1 MFQTWGTHQSNKVNN
16 EEILEFEKYSN
27 QKKAGM
33 KKKKLKMEM
42 SRSNKH
48 ESNSNFTRKFIKKI
62 FFNSAAMRS
71 NF

>member
-1 MFQTWGTHQSNKVNN
+1 MFQTWSTHQSIKVNN

-33 KKKKLKMEM
+33 KKKKLTMEM
-42 SRSNKH
+42 SRLNKH
-48 ESNSNFTRKFIKKI
+48 ESSSNFTRKFIKKI